1 MLKATD
7 FSWLCVSWVSFASGV
22 VVAIIVA
29 TISGVVVVVVVT
41 LDFLVIVS

>member
-7 FSWLCVSWVSFASGV
+7 FSWLCVSWVSFVSGV
-22 VVAIIVA
+22 VAIVVA